1 MFATQNGT
9 EIDGAE
15 SRTAQALTEGFG
27 DTLHAEVFNS
37 SSRSH
42 LQAPNYAQLLP
53 EAAAVLCGFQG
64 SVFHKTGIQ
73 NKEGSLFCCRFF

>member
-1 MFATQNGT
+1 MFAIQNGT

-15 SRTAQALTEGFG
+15 SRTEQALTQGLG

-42 LQAPNYAQLLP
+42 LQPPNHALP
-53 EAAAVLCGFQG
+53 EAAAALCGFQG

-73 NKEGSLFCCRFF
+73 NKEGSLF

>member
-1 MFATQNGT
+1 MFAIQNGT

-15 SRTAQALTEGFG
+15 SRTEQALTEGLG
-27 DTLHAEVFNS
+27 DTLHGEVFNS

-42 LQAPNYAQLLP
+42 LQPLNHAQLLP
-53 EAAAVLCGFQG
+53 EAAAALCSFQG

-73 NKEGSLFCCRFF
+73 NKEGSLF